1 MTPRTGRRPGGGDT
15 RKAILEA
22 ARRRF
27 ARDGYAG
34 ATMRRI
40 ARDAGVDAALVHH
53 YFGTKDRLF
62 AAALEVPVRPQE
74 LLPPVLAAGPDGLGE
89 RLLRLFLSVWD
100 AEGDGGSFAA
110 LIRSA
115 VTNERAAAL
124 LREFV
129 TTQILGTVTAR
140 LDVDRPRLR
149 ASLVGTQLVGLGMAR
164 YVLRLEP
171 VASAPPDALV
181 ALVAPTLQRY
191 LTGDL
196 PGRTARPGA
205 AEPGPG

>member
-1 MTPRTGRRPGGGDT
+1 MTPRTGRRPGDGDT
-15 RKAILEA
+15 REAILEA

-27 ARDGYAG
+27 ARDGYKG

-40 ARDAGVDAALVHH
+40 AHDAGVDAALVHH

-62 AAALEVPVRPQE
+62 GAALDVPVRPQE

-100 AEGDGGSFAA
+100 AEGDGGPFAA

-115 VTNERAAAL
+115 VANERAAAL

-129 TTQILGTVTAR
+129 TTQVLGAVTAS

-149 ASLVGTQLVGLGMAR
+149 ATLVGTQLVGLGMAR

-171 VASAPPDALV
+171 VASAPADALV
-181 ALVAPTLQRY
+181 PLVAPTLQRY

-196 PGRTARPGA
+196 PGPSAGTST
-205 AEPGPG
+205 